1 MRRNR
6 LEIYRCTKKV
16 GTVWM
21 CRSHFLVRFVI
32 FWGLFQNLVD
42 EGGDV

>member
-21 CRSHFLVRFVI
+21 CRSHFLGEVCYFL
-32 FWGLFQNLVD
+32 GLFQNLVD